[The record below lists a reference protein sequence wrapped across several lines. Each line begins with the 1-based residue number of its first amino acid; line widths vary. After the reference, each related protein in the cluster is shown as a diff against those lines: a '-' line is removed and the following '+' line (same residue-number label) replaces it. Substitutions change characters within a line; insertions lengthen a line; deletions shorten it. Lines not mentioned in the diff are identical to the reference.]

1 MWTLSCDMCNIVPW
15 PGIEPK
21 PPALRVWSLSHLITR
36 EVPFGKYFQCL
47 SLFQHLSSWH
57 LIKVSETS
65 LIASYSLFQSSVFVF
80 SFDLPWI
87 HTSFPL
93 LCWNLQLLSI
103 NCPSSFHLGNFLLF
117 YHQRYP
123 INFIV
128 KVTDKAH
135 YTTCP
140 RILVPLWD
148 STYIRGVEAQGNPL
162 AAILFKKKKKKK
174 NLILSFFL
182 YLPIFLA

>member
-1 MWTLSCDMCNIVPW
+1 MSFSLPASEFMTSYKKFLKPLLQLLTLSFN
-15 PGIEPK
+15 
-21 PPALRVWSLSHLITR
+21 LLS
-36 EVPFGKYFQCL
+36 
-47 SLFQHLSSWH
+47 
-57 LIKVSETS
+57 
-65 LIASYSLFQSSVFVF
+65 FVF
-80 SFDLPWI
+80 YSDLPWI

-93 LCWNLQLLSI
+93 LCCNLQLLSI

-128 KVTDKAH
+128 KVTDKVH

-162 AAILFKKKKKKK
+162 AAILFKKKKK
-174 NLILSFFL
+174 NSYFLFSFISLFSQHNESF
-182 YLPIFLA
+182 YY